1 MRTKRAST
9 NDQEG
14 PEEQSRSI
22 RSSKAGSVK
31 PRVKTASVAKSQKS
45 PPGIVKQE
53 GQTPPTNGDVQAR
66 IADRA
71 YELYHRRGGHHEQ
84 DLDDWFAAEQ
94 EILAEDS

>member
-1 MRTKRAST
+1 MSTKRAST

-14 PEEQSRSI
+14 PKEQSRSI

-31 PRVKTASVAKSQKS
+31 PRVKKASVAKTHKS
-45 PPGIVKQE
+45 PPGMVEQE
-53 GQTPPTNGDVQAR
+53 GKTPLPNGDVQAR

-71 YELYHRRGGHHEQ
+71 YELYHRRGGHHGQ

-94 EILAEDS
+94 EILAEES